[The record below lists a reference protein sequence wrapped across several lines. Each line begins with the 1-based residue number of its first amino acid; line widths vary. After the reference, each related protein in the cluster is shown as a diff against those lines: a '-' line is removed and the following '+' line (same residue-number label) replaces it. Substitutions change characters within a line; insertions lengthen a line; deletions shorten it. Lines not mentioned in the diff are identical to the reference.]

1 MESFTS
7 YLSKSGKLPD
17 GKYLIHFTLES
28 NDEPIFIVSPKIIE
42 IESPVTLE
50 LLSPG
55 GSLSDLSKIETSADF
70 IVSLNKKIDAYESKK
85 EKGFRT
91 FLDNIFSNN
100 YLPKISIVAM
110 SLVCVFGLMYFLDFN
125 SKKSSSLI
133 LSNSSTTNDTSIN
146 NGVADLDSLEINLE
160 VDK

>member
-1 MESFTS
+1 MDCDYKDKISAYIDNELSSLDKEKFENELKNNFELNQE
-7 YLSKSGKLPD
+7 YLQVK
-17 GKYLIHFTLES
+17 
-28 NDEPIFIVSPKIIE
+28 N
-42 IESPVTLE
+42 
-50 LLSPG
+50 LSS
-55 GSLSDLSKIETSADF
+55 SLSDLSKIKTSADF

-125 SKKSSSLI
+125 SKNSSSLI

>member
-1 MESFTS
+1 MDCDYKDKISAYIDNELSSLDKEKFENELKNNFELNQE
-7 YLSKSGKLPD
+7 YLQVK
-17 GKYLIHFTLES
+17 
-28 NDEPIFIVSPKIIE
+28 N
-42 IESPVTLE
+42 
-50 LLSPG
+50 LSS
-55 GSLSDLSKIETSADF
+55 SLSDLSKIETSADF

-125 SKKSSSLI
+125 SENSSSLI